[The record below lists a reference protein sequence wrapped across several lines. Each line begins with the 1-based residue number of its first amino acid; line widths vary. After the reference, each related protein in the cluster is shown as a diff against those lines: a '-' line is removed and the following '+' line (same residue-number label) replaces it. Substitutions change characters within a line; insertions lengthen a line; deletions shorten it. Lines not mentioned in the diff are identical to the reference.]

1 MRVGQ
6 TGSPVCSKAAQMPLF
21 AIPFPA
27 IDPVAIAVGPF
38 VVRWYALAYIA
49 GLLIGW
55 RYCLIL
61 ADRPPRLVE
70 RRDIDDFLVWAT
82 LGVVLG
88 GRIGYVLFYQP
99 GSYLQPPLE
108 ALDLLPG
115 QSSVP

>member
-1 MRVGQ
+1 MRVGL
-6 TGSPVCSKAAQMPLF
+6 TGSPVYSKPALMPFF

-27 IDPVAIAVGPF
+27 IDPVAVAVGPF

-70 RRDIDDFLVWAT
+70 RRDIHDFLVWAT

-88 GRIGYVLFYQP
+88 GRCGYVVFYLP
-99 GSYLQPPLE
+99 VYYL
-108 ALDLLPG
+108 
-115 QSSVP
+115 